1 MDYHFRKAELSEIT
15 PIWAIL
21 KDAIAR
27 RKQDGSTQWQDGYPN
42 PEILQ
47 KILKRPSLF

>member
-27 RKQDGSTQWQDGYPN
+27 RKQDGSTQWQRQVSQSRVQNIEKAKD
-42 PEILQ
+42 
-47 KILKRPSLF
+47 LF